1 MEPLQKNNMI
11 KQNEN
16 CQVSD
21 SRDTF
26 FDKLYELAKKD
37 KDLIFLTAD
46 MGAYSLE
53 KFKRDLPDQY
63 FNIGIAEQNTI
74 LVACGLALS
83 GKKVFVYEITPFI
96 TDRCF
101 EQIKIDIAY
110 MKLPIVVVGIGT
122 GFTYGVDGPTHYS
135 IDDIAL
141 MATLE
146 NMTVFSTN
154 DRALTESVCE
164 MAYLNKKPTYIR
176 LEKGLY
182 KDIHTEKDFSSGCSI
197 LKEGDVTIF
206 STGKTVY
213 DVLYAVGELE
223 KEHKCTFGVVDVYR
237 IQPIN
242 KEFISSIV
250 ERSSHVV
257 VVEEHLKTGG
267 LGYAINDILSKENF
281 MHLHV
286 KSDWN
291 NFFYG
296 NSEYMLKN
304 SNLDKDGIL
313 NSLKKYVV
321 R

>member
-1 MEPLQKNNMI
+1 MN
-11 KQNEN
+11 KQSEN

-26 FDKLYELAKKD
+26 FDKLFELAKKD

-46 MGAYSLE
+46 MGAFSLE
-53 KFKRDLPDQY
+53 KFKKELPNQY
-63 FNIGIAEQNTI
+63 FNMGIAEQNTI
-74 LVACGLALS
+74 LVACGLALT

-110 MKLPIVVVGIGT
+110 MKLPIVIVGIGT

-135 IDDIAL
+135 IDDITL
-141 MATLE
+141 MSTLE
-146 NMTVFSTN
+146 NMTIFGTN

-164 MAYLNKKPTYIR
+164 MAYLNKKPTYVR

-197 LKEGDVTIF
+197 LKEGDITIF

-213 DVLYAVGELE
+213 DILYAIEELE
-223 KEHKCTFGVVDVYR
+223 KEYKCTFGVVDVYR
-237 IQPIN
+237 IQPID
-242 KEFISSIV
+242 KEIILSIA
-250 ERSSHVV
+250 EKSSHIIVI
-257 VVEEHLKTGG
+257 EEHLKIGG
-267 LGYAINDILSKENF
+267 LGYVIKNILDKKNYS
-281 MHLHV
+281 HLHV

-296 NSEYMLKN
+296 NSDYMLQN
-304 SNLDKDGIL
+304 SSLDKNGII
-313 NSLKKYVV
+313 NFLKKHVV